1 VMTRISI
8 LFFLL
13 VCLFVPGVSIAGSA
27 GGLFLF
33 IMPMESNL
41 SEKNVIDS
49 YFKKHYGVDNALSP
63 TCDITYHNK
72 TEHARPMVDVFY
84 LKTPVNGINETLLRK
99 STENNKD
106 KNKLR
111 GILSKFR
118 DDIVW
123 NGFDA
128 ILFYNKINDVIN
140 FYSVSTIYK
149 TMDIQK
155 SSIAAA
161 DVLDDMK
168 LGQAICKALA
178 KLPTP
183 AP

>member
-1 VMTRISI
+1 MTRISI
-8 LFFLL
+8 FFVLL

-33 IMPMESNL
+33 IIPMESNL
-41 SEKNVIDS
+41 SEKTVIDN
-49 YFKKHYGVDNALSP
+49 YFKKNYGVDNALSP
-63 TCDITYHNK
+63 TCEITYHNK
-72 TEHARPMVDVFY
+72 IEHARPMVDVFY

-99 STENNKD
+99 SIENDKD
-106 KNKLR
+106 KNKLMVV
-111 GILSKFR
+111 LSKFR

-128 ILFYNKINDVIN
+128 ILFYNNVNDIIN
-140 FYSVSTIYK
+140 FYSISAIYK
-149 TMDIQK
+149 TMNVQN

-161 DVLDDMK
+161 DVLDDKK
-168 LGQAICKALA
+168 LGQAICKVLA